1 MEKMKKTDV
10 KGKPL
15 EEIAETEVTEETFEE
30 LTGGRGDDEQQ

>member
-1 MEKMKKTDV
+1 MEKSEI

-30 LTGGRGDDEQQ
+30 LTEGRGDDEQQ